1 MLTPSFSFS
10 PTLSLVAVAF
20 GIAMAALSPESR
32 AGAAEVPANAA
43 APVIEASS
51 LDPAVSYKQVD
62 LKELVN
68 KSRTEVP
75 GQRII
80 FAPSPIKFR
89 ATLASLPSP
98 QKADYLLAALSMM
111 KVSNPPKVSQ
121 RIGLDYGGEKAVAA
135 YIDDSVAERLSKDG
149 KAGQALTFY
158 AYHVYNYSRG
168 PALLITSFER

>member
-10 PTLSLVAVAF
+10 PTLSLATVAF
-20 GIAMAALSPESR
+20 GIALAALSPESR
-32 AGAAEVPANAA
+32 AGAAE

-51 LDPAVSYKQVD
+51 LDPAVSYKPVD
-62 LKELVN
+62 LKELVS

-149 KAGQALTFY
+149 KAGQTMTFY